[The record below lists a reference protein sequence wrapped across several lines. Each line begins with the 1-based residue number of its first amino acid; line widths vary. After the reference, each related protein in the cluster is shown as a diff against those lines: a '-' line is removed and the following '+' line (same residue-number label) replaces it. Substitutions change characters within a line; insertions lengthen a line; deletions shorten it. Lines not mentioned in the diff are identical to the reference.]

1 MDEHS
6 QVITELSRI
15 KEQMIRL
22 AGIYPYDDVKSKRV

>member
-1 MDEHS
+1 MDEHN

-22 AGIYPYDDVKSKRV
+22 AGTYPYDKIKTK